1 MVDAGPRHRQSPLPK
16 TPGLAGDLGSMYPL
30 VVLVGPTASGKTTLA
45 LRVAEEFGGEIVS
58 CDAVAVYRG
67 MNIGSAKPTAEER
80 ARARHH
86 AIDILD
92 ANEPS
97 TAGDY
102 ARAARAA
109 LAGITTGGQ
118 LPIVTGGTGLY
129 LRALLEGLA
138 PAPPRDE
145 ELRGKLRKR
154 AAERGSEYLHRMLER
169 VDAKAAEAIHPNDT
183 PKIIRS
189 LEVTLAA
196 RLPQREQWRVG
207 RDALEG
213 YRVLKLGLN
222 PPRTTLYGRIN
233 NRAARMFANGLV
245 EETRTLRERFGDDCC
260 ALGSLG
266 YAQAASV
273 LRGEM
278 TMTEAIAAAQQGH
291 RNYAKRQ
298 LTWFRRDK
306 EIHWIS
312 GFGDDLVVQAE
323 VLNLVCAH
331 VNG

>member
-1 MVDAGPRHRQSPLPK
+1 MVNSVR
-16 TPGLAGDLGSMYPL
+16 PL
-30 VVLVGPTASGKTTLA
+30 VVLVGPTASGKTALA
-45 LRVAEEFGGEIVS
+45 LRIGEELGGEIVS
-58 CDAVAVYRG
+58 CDAVAVFRG
-67 MNIGSAKPTAEER
+67 MDIGSAKPSAEER
-80 ARARHH
+80 ARVRHH

-92 ANEPS
+92 AEEPS

-109 LAGITTGGQ
+109 IADIDALER

-129 LRALLEGLA
+129 LRALLDGLA

-145 ELRGKLRKR
+145 ELRERLRKR
-154 AAERGSEYLHRMLER
+154 AAERGPEYLHRLLEH
-169 VDAKAAEAIHPNDT
+169 VDAKAAASIHPNDT

-196 RLPQREQWRVG
+196 RMPQTEQWRAG

-222 PPRTTLYGRIN
+222 PPRAVLYARIN
-233 NRAARMFANGLV
+233 NRAKRMFESGMV
-245 EETRTLRERFGDDCC
+245 EETRALRERFGDECR
-260 ALGSLG
+260 ALSSLG
-266 YAQAASV
+266 YAQSLAV

-278 TMTEAIAAAQQGH
+278 TEPEAIASAQQGH

-306 EIHWIS
+306 EIHWIA
-312 GFGDDLVVQAE
+312 GFGDDAAVQSEALKLVR
-323 VLNLVCAH
+323 AH

>member
-1 MVDAGPRHRQSPLPK
+1 VVDTIRA
-16 TPGLAGDLGSMYPL
+16 L
-30 VVLVGPTASGKTTLA
+30 VVLVGPTASGKTALA
-45 LRVAEEFGGEIVS
+45 LRIAEEFGGEIVS

-67 MNIGSAKPTAEER
+67 MDIGSAKSTAEER
-80 ARARHH
+80 ARVRHH

-92 ANEPS
+92 ADEPS

-109 LAGITTGGQ
+109 LAEIRSRGR

-138 PAPPRDE
+138 PAPLRDE
-145 ELRGKLRKR
+145 ELRERLKKR
-154 AAERGSEYLHRMLER
+154 AAERGPEYLHRLLQR
-169 VDAKAAEAIHPNDT
+169 VDTKAAALIHPNDT
-183 PKIIRS
+183 PKVVRS

-196 RLPQREQWRVG
+196 RVPQSEQWRAG

-213 YRVLKLGLN
+213 YRVLKVGLN
-222 PPRTTLYGRIN
+222 PPRAALYARIN
-233 NRAARMFANGLV
+233 DRAAGMFDGGLV
-245 EETRTLRERFGDDCC
+245 EETRALRERFGDNCR
-260 ALGSLG
+260 ALNSLG
-266 YAQAASV
+266 YAQSLAVIRS
-273 LRGEM
+273 EM
-278 TMTEAIAAAQQGH
+278 TMPEAIVSAQQGH

-306 EIHWIS
+306 AIRWIA
-312 GFGDDLVVQAE
+312 GFGDDAAVQSEALELVR
-323 VLNLVCAH
+323 AH

>member
-1 MVDAGPRHRQSPLPK
+1 MVDSAR
-16 TPGLAGDLGSMYPL
+16 PL
-30 VVLVGPTASGKTTLA
+30 VVLVGPTASGKTALA
-45 LRVAEEFGGEIVS
+45 LRIAEKFGGEIVS

-67 MNIGSAKPTAEER
+67 MDIGSAKPSAEER
-80 ARARHH
+80 ARIRHH

-92 ANEPS
+92 ADESS

-109 LAGITTGGQ
+109 IADIDARGR

-145 ELRGKLRKR
+145 EFRERLRKR
-154 AAERGSEYLHRMLER
+154 AAERGPEYLHRLLKR
-169 VDAKAAEAIHPNDT
+169 VDAKAAAAIHPNDT

-189 LEVTLAA
+189 LEVTFAA
-196 RLPQREQWRVG
+196 RAPQSEQWCVG

-213 YRVLKLGLN
+213 HRVLKLGLN
-222 PPRTTLYGRIN
+222 PPRAALYVRIN
-233 NRAARMFANGLV
+233 ERAAQMFENGLL
-245 EETRTLRERFGDDCC
+245 EETQALRKRFGDECR
-260 ALGSLG
+260 ALSSLG
-266 YAQAASV
+266 YAQSLAV
-273 LRGEM
+273 LRGEI
-278 TMTEAIAAAQQGH
+278 TKPEAIASAQQGH

-306 EIHWIS
+306 EIHWIA
-312 GFGDDLVVQAE
+312 GFGDDAAVQSEALE
-323 VLNLVCAH
+323 LARAH